1 MEIVI
6 LDANKPCSEYSFYLN
21 EQKNYTPVYK
31 NPGILTRSK
40 ASRIKKYIEH
50 QLSFCTERHWAYI
63 QKYPLLHRT
72 TRSNSTHS
80 IRGIRYF
87 LLLNMGI

>member
-40 ASRIKKYIEH
+40 ASRIKKYIE
-50 QLSFCTERHWAYI
+50 CVD
-63 QKYPLLHRT
+63 
-72 TRSNSTHS
+72 N
-80 IRGIRYF
+80 
-87 LLLNMGI
+87 NN